1 MNRANSSFSAA
12 TAAVVFVALA
22 LVPILSSGYWTGQAT
37 RYVLFG
43 IFAMSLSLLW
53 GRAGM
58 LTFGHAVFFGIGGY
72 AMASLTMGLF
82 GDGTLWELLARPWV
96 ALPVSV
102 VGAGMAAAALGWFL
116 FWGRG
121 VSGAYLAILTLSV
134 AVIAEQAV
142 RGVYALGGD
151 NGLVGVPALGAW
163 AANPFDP
170 VPLFYA
176 VLMTAAVIYVG
187 LDCLLRSRVGAL
199 LIAVR
204 VNPDRLKHF
213 GYSVFAVRLGAF
225 VLGAAIAGLAGAL
238 FVATDGFASP
248 SLIGFGLSA
257 EVLIWVALGG
267 RSILLAAFLGAVA
280 VRMAEAFLSGLLGEF
295 WLLALGVVFMASVV
309 LLPQGLIAT
318 PLLWLNRRWAH
329 GSKSNSRDAPRP
341 ANDGMV

>member
-1 MNRANSSFSAA
+1 LNRLSASFSLTLAA
-12 TAAVVFVALA
+12 IVFVALA
-22 LVPILSSGYWTGQAT
+22 LIPVLGSGYWTGQAT

-43 IFAMSLSLLW
+43 MFAMSLSLLW

-72 AMASLTMGLF
+72 VMATMTMGLF
-82 GDGTLWELLARPWV
+82 GDGILSELLAQPWI

-102 VGAGMAAAALGWFL
+102 GGAALAAAALGWFL

-121 VSGAYLAILTLSV
+121 VSGAYLAIITLSV
-134 AVIAEQAV
+134 AVVVEQAV
-142 RGVYALGGD
+142 RGFYALGGD
-151 NGLVGVPALGAW
+151 NGLVGVPALATW
-163 AANPFDP
+163 AADPFNP
-170 VPLFYA
+170 VPMFYT
-176 VLMTAAVIYVG
+176 VLVIAAVVYVG
-187 LDCLLRSRVGAL
+187 LDRLLRSRMGAL
-199 LIAVR
+199 LTAVSA
-204 VNPDRLKHF
+204 NPDRLGHF
-213 GYSVFAVRLGAF
+213 GYSVFVVRLGAF

-267 RSILLAAFLGAVA
+267 RNILLAAFLGAVA
-280 VRMAEAFLSGLLGEF
+280 VRLAESFLSGLLGDF
-295 WLLALGVVFMASVV
+295 WLLALGMVFMASVV

-318 PLLWLNRRWAH
+318 PMLWLNNRWNQ
-329 GSKSNSRDAPRP
+329 GNRSNSRDAPGP